1 MPQVVCNTTA
11 AKEHVSEAERNI
23 WTIKERTRGIIGT
36 LPFEYIPRRL
46 KIEIIYFVVLWLNA
60 FPVKT
65 GVSSVHSPRELLV
78 RWKLDYAKHCRVLPG
93 TYCEVHDEPLPS
105 NSMTPR
111 THACIACGPTGNL
124 QGSVK
129 FYCLTTGRI
138 LKRRSWTALPMPDKV
153 IDKVNRIGKSERQ
166 GREFRF
172 LNRSKE
178 PFSWT
183 DSVPEDDPKFQGL
196 LKEEAPFPDISAQ
209 LPGVP
214 LECDEDDEA
223 FAVVTNEPEPDFV
236 DLAAAAL
243 DNANIDTGDRLRA
256 ARAAADATAQNAN
269 RIIETEGPRMIEPG
283 APNEI
288 VYDNIFDLPDAGLIP
303 GALPDFGVELTEDPA
318 PAPPPGPAAPVP
330 DDNFNPRRYPARSHR
345 SVVGNQP
352 YDTYAPRIQFLQLG
366 EVRAH
371 RSMLAAMTNET
382 DTTPSKGKQLH
393 ATTSIMGEI
402 DDTKHAIDAD
412 LTTESED
419 EMAVWGYLMTQY
431 NLKPDYAN
439 MVRGE
444 QRQQCRS

>member
-1 MPQVVCNTTA
+1 
-11 AKEHVSEAERNI
+11 
-23 WTIKERTRGIIGT
+23 
-36 LPFEYIPRRL
+36 
-46 KIEIIYFVVLWLNA
+46 
-60 FPVKT
+60 
-65 GVSSVHSPRELLV
+65 
-78 RWKLDYAKHCRVLPG
+78 
-93 TYCEVHDEPLPS
+93 
-105 NSMTPR
+105 
-111 THACIACGPTGNL
+111 
-124 QGSVK
+124 
-129 FYCLTTGRI
+129 
-138 LKRRSWTALPMPDKV
+138 MPDKV

-256 ARAAADATAQNAN
+256 ARVAADATAQNAN

-330 DDNFNPRRYPARSHR
+330 DDNFN
-345 SVVGNQP
+345 GNP
-352 YDTYAPRIQFLQLG
+352 
-366 EVRAH
+366 
-371 RSMLAAMTNET
+371 
-382 DTTPSKGKQLH
+382 
-393 ATTSIMGEI
+393 
-402 DDTKHAIDAD
+402 
-412 LTTESED
+412 
-419 EMAVWGYLMTQY
+419 
-431 NLKPDYAN
+431 
-439 MVRGE
+439 
-444 QRQQCRS
+444 